1 MAWCSFRVPPV
12 NKNHALVGLYSRLA
26 LLARPP
32 SAVRGAPCFYRES
45 GDLFMLCL
53 FIIPVPARK
62 INRTC
67 SAAQSG
73 QSRSPRR
80 KGEGWWSRE
89 LTFSVWEQNSYDQKS
104 GISLDVRC
112 AWQCVVLCA
121 VIGCNRVIWS
131 VPQWADRYAR
141 SRLRGR

>member
-1 MAWCSFRVPPV
+1 MSYPLPSMV
-12 NKNHALVGLYSRLA
+12 LILA
-26 LLARPP
+26 TRKQGPRFGCP
-32 SAVRGAPCFYRES
+32 SIHGWHRWHVRGTPCFYRES

-53 FIIPVPARK
+53 FIIPVPRK

-73 QSRSPRR
+73 QSRSPGRR
-80 KGEGWWSRE
+80 GEGWWSRE
-89 LTFSVWEQNSYDQKS
+89 FTFSVWEQNSYGQKS

-131 VPQWADRYAR
+131 VPESADRYAR

>member
-1 MAWCSFRVPPV
+1 MVLIPSPARARKQEPRFGWPLFT
-12 NKNHALVGLYSRLA
+12 VGTVGT
-26 LLARPP
+26 
-32 SAVRGAPCFYRES
+32 SAVRVRGAPCFYRES
-45 GDLFMLCL
+45 GDLFTPCL

-73 QSRSPRR
+73 QSRSPGRR
-80 KGEGWWSRE
+80 GEGWWSRE

-131 VPQWADRYAR
+131 VLSVRTDMQGAD
-141 SRLRGR
+141 